1 MLPKWC
7 PAHVVLASAPLQMT
21 LEPREKKEMCE
32 MCEETE
38 TRAPLE
44 TFGPVIRSGKT
55 QVE

>member
-1 MLPKWC
+1 MLRKWC